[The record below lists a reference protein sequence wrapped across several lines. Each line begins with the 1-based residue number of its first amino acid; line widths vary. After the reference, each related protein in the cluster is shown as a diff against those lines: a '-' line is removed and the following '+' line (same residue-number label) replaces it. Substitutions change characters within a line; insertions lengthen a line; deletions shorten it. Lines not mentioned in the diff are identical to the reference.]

1 MDFLLALDWGHVV
14 ESLLGVIVG
23 GAIALIASVIVQRM
37 QNAQARELQGE
48 QWEHDREQQR
58 EQWNYEQDVEHARY
72 QRDTLAELQAHLE
85 ELVST
90 ARAIDSERMAMYR
103 NATGTARCR

>member
-37 QNAQARELQGE
+37 QNAQARELQG
-48 QWEHDREQQR
+48 
-58 EQWNYEQDVEHARY
+58 
-72 QRDTLAELQAHLE
+72 
-85 ELVST
+85 
-90 ARAIDSERMAMYR
+90 
-103 NATGTARCR
+103 